1 MGYDTDSLRIIGM
14 NATGRKGR
22 MYNDFRRANLRNLIE
37 NERPDILFLPGD
49 NLDPDTFTQTSYQ
62 RLLDPTYN
70 QTVLLYDS
78 TRLRIKQHTIDPQF
92 RIPNSELNNVL
103 APMVDI
109 TSPAPAQS
117 IVKQFI
123 CVSWHQQLTVI
134 ERGSQVLY
142 EFGKSVM
149 MFAQFLAWFTG
160 NEVFI
165 GGDFNLQL
173 DVVRSLIT
181 EHNKMVL
188 DGIDSMKPLFQN
200 LGYMDCMTET
210 IHRPERRLRQL
221 KIHSCKSAEKTRD
234 PDFFVASKE
243 MQLRETKKVQ
253 FEDLSLR
260 SSQLQL
266 QTRPKEDYCPEPTY
280 TKTEMYIPPRPPKHH
295 GG

>member
-62 RLLDPTYN
+62 QLMDSTHN

-78 TRLRIKQHTIDPQF
+78 TRLRIKEQTIDPQF
-92 RIPNSELNNVL
+92 RIPNNELANVL

-123 CVSWHQQLTVI
+123 CVSWHQQFTVI

-142 EFGKSVM
+142 EIGRLVM
-149 MFAQFLAWFTG
+149 MYAQFLAWFTG

-165 GGDFNLQL
+165 GGDFNIPY
-173 DVVRSLIT
+173 DAVCRLIK
-181 EHNKMVL
+181 EHNSKIEE
-188 DGIDSMKPLFQN
+188 GIDSIKPEFQK

-210 IHRPERRLRQL
+210 IHRPQRRLRQL
-221 KIHSCKSAEKTRD
+221 KIHSCKSVEKIGD

-253 FEDLSLR
+253 WESASR
-260 SSQLQL
+260 I
-266 QTRPKEDYCPEPTY
+266 QTRPSIDYCPEPTY
-280 TKTEMYIPPRPPKHH
+280 TKTEMYIPPRPPKNH